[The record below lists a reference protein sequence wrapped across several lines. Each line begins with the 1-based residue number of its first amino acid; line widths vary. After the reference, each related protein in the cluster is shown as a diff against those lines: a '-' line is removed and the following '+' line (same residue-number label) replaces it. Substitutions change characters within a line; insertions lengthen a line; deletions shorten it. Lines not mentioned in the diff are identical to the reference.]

1 MIQKT
6 VLLAALAV
14 LFGLWG
20 CNKTAK
26 PWLDADVSD
35 VEVEYKLKR
44 LSPRLYEGPRSNF
57 QQRLDSLYNIY
68 PDLVNLYTTQVIG
81 IKSPRKDTNARL
93 LEQFIYDPYWQKV
106 YKATQDT
113 FPNLKELRGKLTQ
126 AFKHYRHYYP
136 KDSIPDVYTLVKGID
151 LRYKVATLQ
160 DKALIIF
167 LDMYLG
173 QDYKFYISQ
182 YPDYRIERLT
192 RENIVPDVVETLFQE
207 KYPEDSLTNKS
218 FLSKMLYRGK
228 KLHFMKSMLPSYH
241 DTAIMRYS
249 LEDWNWCLTF
259 EEKIWNHFVNQEL
272 LFETND
278 KKYTDFLKEA
288 PFTSA
293 GGIPPESPPRLGAFV
308 GFQIIREYR
317 RNASQTEL
325 SKLIQNQNYQQ
336 ILTKSGYSP

>member
-6 VLLAALAV
+6 MLLGVFAFLI
-14 LFGLWG
+14 GLSG
-20 CNKTAK
+20 CDQNAK
-26 PWLDADVSD
+26 PWLKADVSE
-35 VEVEYKLKR
+35 VEVNYKFER
-44 LSPRLYEGPRSNF
+44 LAPQLYEGPRSNF
-57 QQRLDSLYNIY
+57 QQRLDSLYKTH
-68 PDLVNLYTTQVIG
+68 PDLVNLYTTQVVGIG
-81 IKSPRKDTNARL
+81 PPRKATNAQL

-106 YKATQDT
+106 FRATQST
-113 FPNLKELRGKLTQ
+113 FQNLKGLQRELTQ

-136 KDSIPDVYTLVKGID
+136 EDTIPDVYTLVKGID
-151 LRYKVATLQ
+151 IRYKVATLQ

-173 QDYKFYISQ
+173 KDYKFYPSQ

-192 RENIVPDVVETLFQE
+192 RKNMLPDVMETLFQE
-207 KYPEDSLTNKS
+207 KYPEDSFTNKS

-228 KLHFMKSMLPSYH
+228 KLHFMKSMMPRQH
-241 DTAIMRYS
+241 DTAIMRYT

-259 EEKIWNHFVNQEL
+259 EKKIWNHFVNQEL
-272 LFETND
+272 LFETNT

-293 GGIPPESPPRLGAFV
+293 GGIPPESPPRLGAFI
-308 GFQIIREYR
+308 GFRIIREYR
-317 RNASQTEL
+317 RNTSQTEL
-325 SKLIQNQNYQQ
+325 SRLIQNQNYQQ